1 MSNENVEVV
10 RRVTD
15 VMDQESF
22 EAAFPIFAELAHPDV
37 VWREDPGW
45 PGADTYRGLD
55 EVRRTV
61 FDRLDSLDFEQVTE
75 ELVPSNDKVL
85 ALVRWHGRG
94 RASGAQ
100 GALDL
105 AIVFTVHY
113 GLITKVEFYLDRA
126 EALEAVGLRA
136 H

>member
-1 MSNENVEVV
+1 MSHENVEVV

-55 EVRRTV
+55 EVR
-61 FDRLDSLDFEQVTE
+61 Q
-75 ELVPSNDKVL
+75 PSS
-85 ALVRWHGRG
+85 
-94 RASGAQ
+94 SGS
-100 GALDL
+100 
-105 AIVFTVHY
+105 IRSTSS
-113 GLITKVEFYLDRA
+113 R
-126 EALEAVGLRA
+126 
-136 H
+136 